1 MPPLCKNRPVKYM
14 PFGLALAVVLAGQT
28 LAVSRAQAPAGY
40 ALIWSDEFATDGA
53 PDRANWTYERG
64 FVRNQELQWYQPDNA
79 RIAGGQLVIQAR
91 RERLPNPGYQA
102 GSTSWQRNR
111 EVAEYTS
118 TSLITRGLHSWQYG
132 RFEMRARIDT
142 RDGLWPAFWTLG
154 TSGAWPRNGEVDIME
169 FYKGVLLA
177 NVAWGG
183 ERGATW
189 DSTRTPLTSLGADW
203 SSQFHVWR
211 MDWDADNIRLFVDD
225 KLLNE
230 TDLSKTINPDGT
242 NPLRQPHY
250 IIVNLALGGT
260 AGGDPAATDFPARL
274 EVDYIRVYQ
283 RTAGQ

>member
-1 MPPLCKNRPVKYM
+1 MKYI
-14 PFGLALAVVLAGQT
+14 PIGLALAAVLAGQT
-28 LAVSRAQAPAGY
+28 VAVSRSQAPAGY

-53 PDRANWTYERG
+53 PDPANWTYERG
-64 FVRNQELQWYQPDNA
+64 FARNQELQWYQPDNA
-79 RIAGGQLVIQAR
+79 RIVGGQLVIEAR

-102 GSTSWQRNR
+102 GAADWKRNR

-142 RDGLWPAFWTLG
+142 RAGLWPAFWTLG

-169 FYKGVLLA
+169 YYNRVLLA

-183 ERGATW
+183 EGRAAW
-189 DSTRTPLTSLGADW
+189 DASRTPLTWFGDGW

-225 KLLNE
+225 RLLNE
-230 TDLSKTINPDGT
+230 TDLSKTTNPDGT

-250 IIVNLALGGT
+250 MIVNLAVGGT
-260 AGGDPAATDFPARL
+260 SGGDPAATEFPARL

-283 RTAGQ
+283 RTAGK